1 MMDLKSNYPNLDRL
15 IDFVRND
22 AEELSR
28 LPLSPDGRYQTRVVT
43 LEELTGEVTACLAR
57 GFAGK
62 PPDDFPMLYCSW
74 GKCRVGSTALTNLF
88 GVAGLLSYYQPVKTI
103 ARHRL
108 LGNEPDSWS
117 LPSPSEGAEIYT
129 KEMAGP
135 YLIAETL
142 FNPLKCL
149 INAGY
154 PARKLHL
161 LVLDRNPYKSL
172 ASWLLKWSD
181 KLPANTL
188 VEHFV
193 LSSLNAHRMKKYAAD
208 NGIPVTHFV
217 YEASRK
223 PAEAIQH
230 LFKRLGLSSY
240 YHAGVVDDW
249 NEMGALA
256 SEKSRIIFPDEP
268 PIYVVPGLHS
278 SETRYLYKD
287 RDASMLDSEQ
297 REVVRRAGLPG
308 LYADS
313 VHSCVS
319 DLGLDNVFCEEA
331 LKEELT

>member
-1 MMDLKSNYPNLDRL
+1 MIDLKSNYPNLDRL

-22 AEELSR
+22 AEELSH
-28 LPLSPDGRYQTRVVT
+28 LPLSPDGRYQTRAVT
-43 LEELTGEVTACLAR
+43 LEQLTEEVTRCLAG

-62 PPDDFPMLYCSW
+62 SADEFPALYCSW

-108 LGNEPDSWS
+108 LGNEPVSWD
-117 LPSPSEGAEIYT
+117 LPSPSESPEIYT

-154 PARKLHL
+154 PASKLRL

-181 KLPANTL
+181 KLPTNTL

-193 LSSLNAHRMKKYAAD
+193 LSSLNAHRMKKYAKE
-208 NGIPVTHFV
+208 NEIPVTHFV

-223 PAEAIQH
+223 PAEAIQR

-240 YHAGVVDDW
+240 YHAGVVDNWD
-249 NEMGALA
+249 EMGALA

-278 SETRYLYKD
+278 SETKYLYKD
-287 RDASMLDSEQ
+287 RDASMLTSEQ
-297 REVVRRAGLPG
+297 REIVRQTGLLE
-308 LYADS
+308 LYAES
-313 VHSCVS
+313 VRSCIS
-319 DLGLDNVFCEEA
+319 NLELDNDFCREA
-331 LKEELT
+331 LNEELI